1 MLGEIFNWRTLLAA
15 IAIAI
20 VTGTIFYSNY
30 LGRKIAKE
38 ERQKVEEWVEAT
50 NSLITTQD
58 TKLPFK
64 IIQDNDDVP
73 VIWT

>member
-1 MLGEIFNWRTLLAA
+1 MLGEIFNWRTLLAT

-38 ERQKVEEWVEAT
+38 ERQKVEEWVEA
-50 NSLITTQD
+50 SKALLAPGD
-58 TKLPFK
+58 TKLPFEPYCQ
-64 IIQDNDDVP
+64 INNNSD
-73 VIWT
+73 